1 MNARLL
7 EAHAPLP
14 GTEVP
19 LPGPVAALIGLAA
32 LVVVMTPT
40 LLRLAGQFDT
50 MAHEGAHAVVASAMG
65 FTVLGVTIDSDGSG
79 VTSYLGRNGL
89 RRLLTSFAGYLGPSA
104 FGLCAA
110 KLIET
115 GRVVTVLWVATILL
129 VLLLFLVRKSFGI
142 VSVPVAIALLVVSMR
157 YAHEGLQEVISYGL
171 TWLLLLCGARTAMV
185 HGAGAGD
192 AGFLS
197 ATTHLPRRVWALLWI
212 AGTLLAVVV
221 GGKWLVL
228 RS

>member
-110 KLIET
+110 KLVES

-142 VSVPVAIALLVVSMR
+142 VSVPLSIALLALLMR
-157 YAHEGLQEVISYGL
+157 YTHEGLQEVVAYAM
-171 TWLLLLCGARTAMV
+171 TWLLLLSGARTAMV
-185 HGAGAGD
+185 HGAGAAD
-192 AGFLS
+192 AKTLADIS
-197 ATTHLPRRVWALLWI
+197 HLPRRLWSLLWI

-221 GGKWLVL
+221 GGKWVVL

>member
-1 MNARLL
+1 MYAKLPGT
-7 EAHAPLP
+7 HAPLP
-14 GTEVP
+14 GMQMP
-19 LPGPVAALIGLAA
+19 LPGPVAALVGLAA
-32 LVVVMTPT
+32 LAVVLIPT
-40 LLRLAGQFDT
+40 LWRLADHLDT
-50 MAHEGAHAVVASAMG
+50 MAHEGAHAVVGSTLG
-65 FTVLGVTIDSDGSG
+65 FTVLGVRMDANANGVTHLAASDG
-79 VTSYLGRNGL
+79 L
-89 RRLLTSFAGYLGPSA
+89 RSLLTSFVGYLGPSA

-129 VLLLFLVRKSFGI
+129 VLLLFLVRKSFGV

-197 ATTHLPRRVWALLWI
+197 ATTHLPRRLWALLWI